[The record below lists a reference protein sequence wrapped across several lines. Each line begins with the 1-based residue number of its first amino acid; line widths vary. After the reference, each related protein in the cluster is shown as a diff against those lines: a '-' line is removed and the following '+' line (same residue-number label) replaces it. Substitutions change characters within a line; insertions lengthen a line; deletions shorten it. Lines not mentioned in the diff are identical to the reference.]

1 MGMGEL
7 TADQRNYYYLFEG
20 ERAGIHKSILAA
32 LYEVHQ
38 SPNLTDTEV
47 GLGMSPAN
55 RIPFD
60 QLSTFA
66 QQVQFAANAVR
77 SVTDRLTAQGWK
89 STDIWDIDSGRYTD
103 RFVRVIADGYV
114 PPPKDTTAARLEP
127 SDELRLRKAYIKDL
141 EIDYKADELP
151 SNLSYLDKAL
161 LGFIERLPNYYE
173 GLDYQREALL
183 EAVRVWRKLDTRQA
197 AIASFNAPINAQ
209 IPQGADAE
217 NEAYLDAPLQDFT
230 RRLTLN
236 YSGYPN
242 QREALLR
249 LVQLWRQFDSRE
261 AAIASL
267 ETNTSAETNL
277 DIIDPVLIAFVQ
289 RLPQFYQG
297 KGDQRN
303 ALTEAFRL
311 WRGLDSRTAAVS
323 SLGVDPQS
331 LGSAGSVALVD
342 AARQMDRELLAFVKR
357 IPGSYEETEAQREAM
372 IRLVQLWRGAPA
384 RDKAIQ
390 SLFDDLRRMQKVSR
404 GNPDTAPPPEPSPLP
419 QRPARWTPRNIQLHA
434 AIITNGNFTWAE
446 ATHGGT
452 RLPPNQATVDAMVRI
467 ARLAQQARDR
477 IGRPFRVTSWY
488 RPPEIN
494 ERVGGA
500 SRSRHLVGDAID
512 FYCDGLTGNQ
522 VYWAL
527 HPWWPGGLGRYK
539 RYPMLVHIDARG
551 RRSRW
556 TH

>member
-1 MGMGEL
+1 MGEL
-7 TADQRNYYYLFEG
+7 TTDQRNYYYLFEG

-55 RIPFD
+55 RIPFA

-89 STDIWDIDSGRYTD
+89 STDIWDVDTGRYSD
-103 RFVRVIADGYV
+103 RFLKVVADGYV
-114 PPPKDTTAARLEP
+114 PPPNDLTAARLELA
-127 SDELRLRKAYIKDL
+127 DVLRLKKAYLADL

-161 LGFIERLPNYYE
+161 LSFIERLPNYYE

-183 EAVRVWRKLDTRQA
+183 EAVRIWRKLDTRQA
-197 AIASFNAPINAQ
+197 AIASFKAKLPSGTA
-209 IPQGADAE
+209 ADE
-217 NEAYLDAPLQDFT
+217 EAYLDAPLQDFT

-249 LVQLWRQFDSRE
+249 LVQLWRQLDSRE

-277 DIIDPVLIAFVQ
+277 DIVDPALIAFVQ

-311 WRGLDSRTAAVS
+311 WRGLDSRIAAVS
-323 SLGVDPQS
+323 SLGVDPQA

-342 AARQMDRELLAFVKR
+342 AARQMDRELIAFIKR
-357 IPGSYEETEAQREAM
+357 IPGSYEETTAQREAM
-372 IRLVQLWRGAPA
+372 IRLVQMWRGASA
-384 RDKAIQ
+384 REQAIQ
-390 SLFDDLRRMQKVSR
+390 SLFDDLRRMQKSGR
-404 GNPDTAPPPEPSPLP
+404 GNPDTPPPPEPPALP
-419 QRPARWTPRNIQLHA
+419 QRPDRWTPRNLQLHA
-434 AIITNGNFTWAE
+434 AIVTNGNFTWAE

-452 RLPPNQATVDAMVRI
+452 RMPRNQTTVDSMVRI

-477 IGRPFRVTSWY
+477 LGRPFRVTSWY
-488 RPPEIN
+488 RSPEIN

-500 SRSRHLVGDAID
+500 SRSRHMVGDAID

>member
-1 MGMGEL
+1 MGEL
-7 TADQRNYYYLFEG
+7 TTDQRNYYYLFEG

-55 RIPFD
+55 RIPFA

-89 STDIWDIDSGRYTD
+89 STDIWDVDTGRYSD
-103 RFVRVIADGYV
+103 RFLKVVADGYV
-114 PPPKDTTAARLEP
+114 PPPNDPTAARLELA
-127 SDELRLRKAYIKDL
+127 DVLRLKKAYLADL

-161 LGFIERLPNYYE
+161 LSFIERLPNYYE

-183 EAVRVWRKLDTRQA
+183 EAVRIWRKLDTRQA
-197 AIASFNAPINAQ
+197 AIASFKAKLPSGTA
-209 IPQGADAE
+209 ADD
-217 NEAYLDAPLQDFT
+217 EAYLDAPLQDFT

-249 LVQLWRQFDSRE
+249 LVQLWRQLDSRE

-277 DIIDPVLIAFVQ
+277 DIVDPALIAFVQ

-311 WRGLDSRTAAVS
+311 WRGLDSRIAAVR
-323 SLGVDPQS
+323 SLGVDPQA

-342 AARQMDRELLAFVKR
+342 AARQMDRELIAFIKR
-357 IPGSYEETEAQREAM
+357 IPGSYEETAAQREAM
-372 IRLVQLWRGAPA
+372 IRLVQMWRGAST
-384 RDKAIQ
+384 REQAIQ
-390 SLFDDLRRMQKVSR
+390 SLFDDLRRMQKSGR
-404 GNPDTAPPPEPSPLP
+404 GNPDTPPPPEPPALP
-419 QRPARWTPRNIQLHA
+419 QRPDRWTPRNLQLHA
-434 AIITNGNFTWAE
+434 AIVTNGNFTWAE

-452 RLPPNQATVDAMVRI
+452 RMPRNQATVDSMVRI

-477 IGRPFRVTSWY
+477 LGRPFRVTSWY

-500 SRSRHLVGDAID
+500 SRSRHMVGDAID

-556 TH
+556 TR

>member
-1 MGMGEL
+1 MGEL
-7 TADQRNYYYLFEG
+7 TTDQRNYYYLFEG

-103 RFVRVIADGYV
+103 RFLRVIADGYV
-114 PPPKDTTAARLEP
+114 PPPKDATAARLEP

-151 SNLSYLDKAL
+151 SNLSYLDKAM

-183 EAVRVWRKLDTRQA
+183 EAVRVWRKLDTRQE
-197 AIASFNAPINAQ
+197 AITSLNPQ
-209 IPQGADAE
+209 TPQGTEAE
-217 NEAYLDAPLQDFT
+217 DEAYLDAPLQDFT

-249 LVQLWRQFDSRE
+249 LVQLWRQLDSRE

-297 KGDQRN
+297 KGEQRN

-357 IPGSYEETEAQREAM
+357 IPGAYEETEAQREAM
-372 IRLVQLWRGAPA
+372 IRLVQLWRAAPA

-390 SLFDDLRRMQKVSR
+390 SLFDDLRRMQKASR
-404 GNPDTAPPPEPSPLP
+404 GNPDTAPPPEPPPLP
-419 QRPARWTPRNIQLHA
+419 LRPDRWTPRNIQLHA
-434 AIITNGNFTWAE
+434 AIIANGNFTWAE

-452 RLPPNQATVDAMVRI
+452 RMPPNQATVDAMVRI

-500 SRSRHLVGDAID
+500 SRSRHMVGDAID

>member
-1 MGMGEL
+1 MGEL
-7 TADQRNYYYLFEG
+7 TTDQRNYYYLFEG

-89 STDIWDIDSGRYTD
+89 STDIWDVDTGRYSD
-103 RFVRVIADGYV
+103 RFLKVVADGYV
-114 PPPKDTTAARLEP
+114 PPPNDLTAARLELA
-127 SDELRLRKAYIKDL
+127 DVLRLKKAYLADL

-161 LGFIERLPNYYE
+161 LSFIERLPNYYE

-183 EAVRVWRKLDTRQA
+183 EAVRIWRKLDTRQA
-197 AIASFNAPINAQ
+197 AIASFKAKLPSGTA
-209 IPQGADAE
+209 ADD
-217 NEAYLDAPLQDFT
+217 EAYLDAPLQDFT

-249 LVQLWRQFDSRE
+249 LVQLWRQLDSRE

-277 DIIDPVLIAFVQ
+277 DIVDPALIAFVQ

-311 WRGLDSRTAAVS
+311 WRGLDSRIAAVS
-323 SLGVDPQS
+323 SLGVDPQA
-331 LGSAGSVALVD
+331 LGSAGSVALVG
-342 AARQMDRELLAFVKR
+342 AARQMDRELIAFIKR
-357 IPGSYEETEAQREAM
+357 IPGSYEETTAQREAM
-372 IRLVQLWRGAPA
+372 IRLVQMWRGASA
-384 RDKAIQ
+384 REQAIQ
-390 SLFDDLRRMQKVSR
+390 SLFDDLRRMQKSGR
-404 GNPDTAPPPEPSPLP
+404 GNPDTPPPPEPPALP
-419 QRPARWTPRNIQLHA
+419 QRPDRWTPRNLQLHA
-434 AIITNGNFTWAE
+434 AIVTNGNFTWAE

-452 RLPPNQATVDAMVRI
+452 RMPRNQTTVDSMVRI

-477 IGRPFRVTSWY
+477 LGRPFRVTSWY
-488 RPPEIN
+488 RSPEIN

-500 SRSRHLVGDAID
+500 SRSRHMVGDAID

>member
-1 MGMGEL
+1 MGEL

-20 ERAGIHKSILAA
+20 ERTGIHKSILAA

-38 SPNLTDTEV
+38 SPNLTDSEV

-60 QLSTFA
+60 QLNTFA
-66 QQVQFAANAVR
+66 QQVQFAANTVR
-77 SVTDRLTAQGWK
+77 SITDRVTAQGWK
-89 STDIWDIDSGRYTD
+89 STDIWDVDTGRYTD
-103 RFVRVIADGYV
+103 RFLRGIADGYV
-114 PPPKDTTAARLEP
+114 PPPKDAIAARLEP
-127 SDELRLRKAYIKDL
+127 SDLLRLKKAYLADL
-141 EIDYKADELP
+141 EIDYNADELP
-151 SNLSYLDKAL
+151 SNLSYLDQAL
-161 LGFIERLPNYYE
+161 LSFIERLPTYYE

-197 AIASFNAPINAQ
+197 AIASFKAQ
-209 IPQGADAE
+209 VPPGTAAE
-217 NEAYLDAPLQDFT
+217 DEAYLDAPLQDFT

-249 LVQLWRQFDSRE
+249 LVQLWRQLDSRE

-267 ETNTSAETNL
+267 ATNTSAETNL

-297 KGDQRN
+297 KGEQRN

-342 AARQMDRELLAFVKR
+342 AARQMDRELIAFIKR

-372 IRLVQLWRGAPA
+372 IRLVQLWRGATA
-384 RDKAIQ
+384 REQAIQ
-390 SLFDDLRRMQKVSR
+390 SLFDDLRRMQKAGR
-404 GNPDTAPPPEPSPLP
+404 GNPDTAPPPEPPPLP
-419 QRPARWTPRNIQLHA
+419 VRPDRWTPRNIQLHA
-434 AIITNGNFTWAE
+434 AIIANGNFTWAE

-452 RLPPNQATVDAMVRI
+452 RMPPNQATVDSMVRI

-477 IGRPFRVTSWY
+477 LGRPFRVTSWY

-500 SRSRHLVGDAID
+500 SRSRHMVGDAID

-527 HPWWPGGLGRYK
+527 HSWWPGGLGRYK

>member
-1 MGMGEL
+1 MGEL
-7 TADQRNYYYLFEG
+7 TTDQRNYYYLFEG

-55 RIPFD
+55 RIPFA

-89 STDIWDIDSGRYTD
+89 STDIWDVDTGRYSD
-103 RFVRVIADGYV
+103 RFLKVVADGYV
-114 PPPKDTTAARLEP
+114 PPPNDLTAARLELA
-127 SDELRLRKAYIKDL
+127 DVLRLKKAYLADL

-161 LGFIERLPNYYE
+161 LSFIERLPNYYE

-183 EAVRVWRKLDTRQA
+183 EAVRIWRKLDTRQA
-197 AIASFNAPINAQ
+197 AIASFKAKLPSGTA
-209 IPQGADAE
+209 AD

-249 LVQLWRQFDSRE
+249 LVQLWRQLDSRE

-277 DIIDPVLIAFVQ
+277 DIVDPALIAFVQ

-311 WRGLDSRTAAVS
+311 WRGLDSRIAAVS
-323 SLGVDPQS
+323 SLGVDPQA
-331 LGSAGSVALVD
+331 LGSAGSVALVG
-342 AARQMDRELLAFVKR
+342 AARQMDRELIAFIKR
-357 IPGSYEETEAQREAM
+357 IPGSYEETTAQREAM
-372 IRLVQLWRGAPA
+372 IRLVQMWRGASA
-384 RDKAIQ
+384 REQAIQ
-390 SLFDDLRRMQKVSR
+390 SLFDDLRRMQKSGR
-404 GNPDTAPPPEPSPLP
+404 GNPDTPPPPEPPALP
-419 QRPARWTPRNIQLHA
+419 QRPDRWTPRNLQLHA
-434 AIITNGNFTWAE
+434 AIVTNGNFTWAE

-452 RLPPNQATVDAMVRI
+452 RMPRNQTTVDSMVRI

-477 IGRPFRVTSWY
+477 LGRPFRVTSWY
-488 RPPEIN
+488 RSPEIN

-500 SRSRHLVGDAID
+500 SRSRHMVGDAID

>member
-1 MGMGEL
+1 MGEL
-7 TADQRNYYYLFEG
+7 TTDQRNYYYLFEG

-55 RIPFD
+55 RIPFA

-89 STDIWDIDSGRYTD
+89 STDIWDVDTGRYSD
-103 RFVRVIADGYV
+103 RFLKVVADGYV
-114 PPPKDTTAARLEP
+114 PPPNDLTAARLELA
-127 SDELRLRKAYIKDL
+127 DVLRLKKAYLADL

-161 LGFIERLPNYYE
+161 LSFIERLPNYYE

-183 EAVRVWRKLDTRQA
+183 EAVRIWRKLDTRQA
-197 AIASFNAPINAQ
+197 AIASFNAKLPSGTA
-209 IPQGADAE
+209 ADD
-217 NEAYLDAPLQDFT
+217 EAYLDAPLQDFT

-249 LVQLWRQFDSRE
+249 LVQLWRQLDSRE

-277 DIIDPVLIAFVQ
+277 DIVDPALIAFVQ

-311 WRGLDSRTAAVS
+311 WRGLDSRIAAVS
-323 SLGVDPQS
+323 SLGVDPQA

-342 AARQMDRELLAFVKR
+342 AARQMDRELIAFIKR
-357 IPGSYEETEAQREAM
+357 IPGSYEETTAQREAM
-372 IRLVQLWRGAPA
+372 IRLVQMWRGASA
-384 RDKAIQ
+384 REQAIQ
-390 SLFDDLRRMQKVSR
+390 SLFDDLRRMQKSGR
-404 GNPDTAPPPEPSPLP
+404 GNPDTPPPPEPPALP
-419 QRPARWTPRNIQLHA
+419 QRPDRWTPRNLQLHA
-434 AIITNGNFTWAE
+434 AIVTNGNFTWAE

-452 RLPPNQATVDAMVRI
+452 RMPRNQATVDSMVRI

-477 IGRPFRVTSWY
+477 LGRPFRVTSWY
-488 RPPEIN
+488 RSPEIN

-500 SRSRHLVGDAID
+500 SRSRHMVGDAID